1 MEVEVVAVR
10 ILEEVEEQGATLP
23 CCVSSFKLPWVPGS
37 YHVNSKMKVSYMATG
52 GIATPVWNGYSH
64 MSHKQQSLT

>member
-52 GIATPVWNGYSH
+52 GIATPV
-64 MSHKQQSLT
+64 